1 MDRNEAHKQRSP
13 RQLEIERL
21 ERFESA
27 PFDADL
33 PTGVLLSDQIEY
45 YCKNYQLLSPYE
57 PDNIKAAN
65 YELRVGFRYSV
76 GGKDKEL
83 KLGERLRIPPFEVAV
98 IEILET
104 VNMPRFLI
112 GRWNIRVAW
121 AYKGLIWVGGPQV
134 DAGFRG
140 ILLCPIWNL
149 SNKDFY
155 IKSGDPIAVIDFQ
168 TTTSPTT
175 NSERYKW
182 EERSR
187 VVFGDY
193 DKPQSGLVTDLISR
207 IEEIKKESEQNRSRI
222 DFFIATTFGALGV
235 LVAALA
241 IVATKQPDAHY
252 WWDPTVFWLCSIA
265 TVLALLAWFKSRS
278 EGKWWRIIQSIVLML
293 ATVAICLQI
302 FFSWQQVRRVNESQG
317 QIRYRARFSSYRARF
332 SSSRRVLTL
341 SNIPKNNRAA
351 VSAARFIFG

>member
-1 MDRNEAHKQRSP
+1 MDRNEALKQRSP

-21 ERFESA
+21 EGFESA
-27 PFDADL
+27 PFDAHR
-33 PTGVLLSDQIEY
+33 PTGVLLSDEIEY

-57 PDNIKAAN
+57 PRNIKAAN

-76 GGKDKEL
+76 GGGKGQEL
-83 KLGERLRIPPFEVAV
+83 KMGEELKIPPFDVAV

-104 VNMPRFLI
+104 VNMPHFLI

-168 TTTSPTT
+168 TTTKPTA
-175 NSERYKW
+175 NSKRYEW

-193 DKPQSGLVTDLISR
+193 DKPQSGLVTDLIER
-207 IEEIKKESEQNRSRI
+207 IKEIKEESKQNRSRI

-241 IVATKQPDAHY
+241 
-252 WWDPTVFWLCSIA
+252 FIA
-265 TVLALLAWFKSRS
+265 TSPDNVHAHWWGSSLYLFYSITTFLALMAWMKSQSKGRWS
-278 EGKWWRIIQSIVLML
+278 RAIQLFVLSL
-293 ATVAICLQI
+293 ATARGDMGTNLLQ
-302 FFSWQQVRRVNESQG
+302 
-317 QIRYRARFSSYRARF
+317 
-332 SSSRRVLTL
+332 L
-341 SNIPKNNRAA
+341 AA
-351 VSAARFIFG
+351 GAPG